1 MADNQDLQVR
11 ILRNDGSE
19 EFRLKATQVET
30 AVENN
35 VATDSIISGV
45 SRAVAGGKLVL
56 GLQRYQ
62 ISFIIQGTE
71 PGDYPNAGTYSND
84 DKGMRDELLR
94 ASKTFGFTDE
104 DGFDRLLYDG
114 RSIDGVFTAYNV
126 TEDTSSRPART
137 YDATIEWT
145 HLDAFVQ

>member
-35 VATDSIISGV
+35 VVTDSIISGA

-62 ISFIIQGTE
+62 ISFVIQGTE
-71 PGDYPNAGTYSND
+71 PGDYPNAGTHAND

-94 ASKTFGFTDE
+94 ASKTFGFTQA
-104 DGFDRLLYDG
+104 DGFDKLLYDG
-114 RSIDGVFTAYNV
+114 RSIAGVFTSYNV

>member
-1 MADNQDLQVR
+1 MADNQDLRVR

-62 ISFIIQGTE
+62 ISFVIQGTE
-71 PGDYPNAGTYSND
+71 PGDYPNAGTHAND

-94 ASKTFGFTDE
+94 ASKTFGFTQA
-104 DGFDRLLYDG
+104 DGFDKLLYDG
-114 RSIDGVFTAYNV
+114 RSIDGVFTSYNV